1 LDPVPFCKSKKS
13 LPIKVFVDVAPD
25 ACARFRSG
33 TGQEEPEFPR
43 LYKVS
48 EPIRLGRALS

>member
-1 LDPVPFCKSKKS
+1 LDPVPFRESKKS
-13 LPIKVFVDVAPD
+13 LPIKVFVDLALD
-25 ACARFRSG
+25 SEGRFRSG

-48 EPIRLGRALS
+48 EPIRHGRALP